1 MQKLVSPGGTVFLK
15 IAWFSLNQVSL
26 ENFGVRVPLRFQMHT
41 HFQFSLDFG
50 ILTLE
55 LWAIDLS
62 PKPGEGLCL
71 FWHYIG
77 GRSHSLW
84 PSRNSSLG
92 LASGELIDVQFCSP
106 SFLAPRPCPL
116 EKVGFSTVT
125 QNCPAIIPMYLEAV
139 HPWHRFN
146 AHLGTELGWCAVVG
160 ENTWASQITLW
171 SYFSRSL
178 FPHFQS
184 RGNNR
189 YLTGL
194 LWNINKTKF
203 RKEPSTMSD
212 I

>member
-26 ENFGVRVPLRFQMHT
+26 ENFGVRIPLRFQMHT

-92 LASGELIDVQFCSP
+92 LASGELIDVHPFLLPFILGSP
-106 SFLAPRPCPL
+106 SLSTGKGWILHSDSELPCYNSNVPGSSASL
-116 EKVGFSTVT
+116 TPIQCSFRDWIGLMCCSWGKYMGFS
-125 QNCPAIIPMYLEAV
+125 
-139 HPWHRFN
+139 
-146 AHLGTELGWCAVVG
+146 
-160 ENTWASQITLW
+160 
-171 SYFSRSL
+171 
-178 FPHFQS
+178 
-184 RGNNR
+184 NNSVI
-189 YLTGL
+189 L
-194 LWNINKTKF
+194 LL
-203 RKEPSTMSD
+203 
-212 I
+212 